1 MSGKT
6 VAAVVVVVILVLAGA
21 AYLLMSQPAPE
32 GQKKL
37 PEKIRLGV
45 ILPLSTASY
54 ASAGQEALRGMKMAV
69 EEINSNGGV
78 LGKKIELVIRDT
90 KGDPNTAI
98 NGATDLITKEKVP
111 IIIGFYSSTVTYAS
125 MNAIKEYKPLVFVLG
140 ASSVKV
146 ESLVGQ
152 EKWFFHMHPWDYHRQ
167 GTVIEFFL
175 HHMKETPKKIF
186 VAYED
191 GVYGTTSYEYFVNL
205 SKKENAPWT
214 VVGEGFKTGSSDFS
228 SIVLKAKQQN
238 PDVFYIV
245 GYPGDYPVFFRNEKE
260 NDFNPK
266 LTFIVAPEFPE
277 YPKDIGD
284 YVAGVDVWSPY
295 LNTPE
300 AKAFVKKFE
309 DKFGRPPEYW
319 APFGYTAIKMVCKAI
334 EDAKSLSKDDL
345 INALENV
352 QIESPLGTVK
362 FKKTGNTLHQ
372 VIDRLFV
379 VQWQKGKIAILY
391 PEEYK
396 TGSLIYPV
404 PTWSQRGG

>member
-1 MSGKT
+1 MSGKA
-6 VAAVVVVVILVLAGA
+6 VAAVIVIILIVAGA
-21 AYLLMSQPAPE
+21 AYVLMSQAPGGPGG
-32 GQKKL
+32 GQL
-37 PEKIRLGV
+37 PDKIRLGV

-69 EEINSNGGV
+69 EEINAAGGV
-78 LGKKIELVIRDT
+78 LGKPVELVIRDT

-98 NGATDLITKEKVP
+98 TGATDLITKEKVP

-125 MNAIKEYKPLVFVLG
+125 MNAIKGYKPLVFVLG

-152 EKWFFHMHPWDYHRQ
+152 ERWFFHMHPWDYHRQ
-167 GTVIEFFL
+167 GTVIDYFL
-175 HHMKETPKKIF
+175 HHMKEAPKKIF

-214 VVGEGFKTGSSDFS
+214 VVGESFKTGSSDFS
-228 SIVLKAKQQN
+228 SIILKAKQEN

-245 GYPGDYPVFFRNEKE
+245 GYPGDYPVFFRNAKE

-266 LTFIVAPEFPE
+266 LIFIVAPEFPE

-300 AKAFVKKFE
+300 AKDFVKKFE
-309 DKFGRPPEYW
+309 TKFGRAPEYW

-334 EDAKSLSKDDL
+334 EDAKSLDKDAL
-345 INALENV
+345 IKAMEGV
-352 QIESPLGTVK
+352 EIKSPLGTVK
-362 FKKTGNTLHQ
+362 FRSTGKTLHQ
-372 VIDRLFV
+372 VVDKLFV
-379 VQWQKGKIAILY
+379 VQWQEGNVVILY

-396 TGSLIYPV
+396 TGDLIYPV
-404 PTWSQRGG
+404 PKWSERG

>member
-1 MSGKT
+1 MDMKVAAAAIVILIVVVAGAYVLMSGQ
-6 VAAVVVVVILVLAGA
+6 APGAG
-21 AYLLMSQPAPE
+21 
-32 GQKKL
+32 GGL
-37 PEKIRLGV
+37 PDRIRLGV

-69 EEINSNGGV
+69 EEVNANGGV
-78 LGKKIELVIRDT
+78 LGKPVELVIRDT

-98 NGATDLITKEKVP
+98 TGATDLITKEKVP

-125 MNAIKEYKPLVFVLG
+125 MNAIKNYKPLVFVLG

-146 ESLVGQ
+146 EQLVGM
-152 EKWFFHMHPWDYHRQ
+152 ERWFFHMHPWDYHRQ
-167 GTVIEFFL
+167 GTVIEYFL
-175 HHMKETPKKIF
+175 NHMKEVPKKIF

-205 SKKENAPWT
+205 SRERNAPWE
-214 VVGEGFKTGSSDFS
+214 VVGEAFKTGSSDFS
-228 SIVLKAKQQN
+228 SVILKAKQEN

-245 GYPGDYPVFFRNEKE
+245 GYPGDYPVFFRNAKE

-266 LTFIVAPEFPE
+266 LVFIVAPEFPN

-300 AKAFVKKFE
+300 AKSFVQKFE
-309 DKFGRPPEYW
+309 SKFGRAPEYW
-319 APFGYTAIKMVCKAI
+319 APFGYTAIKMVVKAI
-334 EDAKSLSKDDL
+334 EDAKSLDKEKL
-345 INALENV
+345 ISALEKV
-352 QIESPLGTVK
+352 EIKSPLGTVK
-362 FKKTGNTLHQ
+362 FKQTGKTLHQ
-372 VIDRLFV
+372 VVDKLFV
-379 VQWQKGKIAILY
+379 VQWQGGKVAILY

-396 TGSLIYPV
+396 TGELIYPV
-404 PTWSQRGG
+404 PKWSERG

>member
-1 MSGKT
+1 MDMKVAAAAIVILIVVVAGAYVLMSGQ
-6 VAAVVVVVILVLAGA
+6 APGAG
-21 AYLLMSQPAPE
+21 
-32 GQKKL
+32 GGL
-37 PEKIRLGV
+37 PDKIRLGV

-69 EEINSNGGV
+69 EEINANGGV
-78 LGKKIELVIRDT
+78 LGKPVELVIRDT

-98 NGATDLITKEKVP
+98 TGATDLITKEKVP

-125 MNAIKEYKPLVFVLG
+125 MNAIKNYKPLVFVLG

-146 ESLVGQ
+146 EQLVGM
-152 EKWFFHMHPWDYHRQ
+152 ERWFFHMHPWDYHRQ
-167 GTVIEFFL
+167 GTVIDYFL
-175 HHMKETPKKIF
+175 SHMKEVPKKIF

-205 SKKENAPWT
+205 SREKNAPWK
-214 VVGEGFKTGSSDFS
+214 VVGEAFKTGSSDFS
-228 SIVLKAKQQN
+228 SVILKAKQEN

-245 GYPGDYPVFFRNEKE
+245 GYPGDYPVFFRNAKE

-266 LTFIVAPEFPE
+266 LIFIVAPEFPN

-309 DKFGRPPEYW
+309 SKFGRAPEYW
-319 APFGYTAIKMVCKAI
+319 APFGYTAIKMVVKAI
-334 EDAKSLSKDDL
+334 EDAKSLDKEKL
-345 INALENV
+345 ISALEKV
-352 QIESPLGTVK
+352 EIKSPLGTVK
-362 FKKTGNTLHQ
+362 FKQTGRTLHQ
-372 VIDRLFV
+372 VVDKLFV
-379 VQWQKGKIAILY
+379 VQWQGGKVAILY

-396 TGSLIYPV
+396 TGELIYPV
-404 PTWSQRGG
+404 PRWSERG

>member
-1 MSGKT
+1 MSVK
-6 VAAVVVVVILVLAGA
+6 VAAAVVVVLIVVVAGA
-21 AYLLMSQPAPE
+21 YVLMSGQAP
-32 GQKKL
+32 GGAGGL
-37 PEKIRLGV
+37 PDKIRLGI

-69 EEINSNGGV
+69 EEINAGGGV
-78 LGKKIELVIRDT
+78 LGKPVELVIRDT

-98 NGATDLITKEKVP
+98 TGATDLITKEKVP

-125 MNAIKEYKPLVFVLG
+125 MNAIKNYKPLVFVLG

-152 EKWFFHMHPWDYHRQ
+152 ERWFFHMHPWDYHRQ
-167 GTVIEFFL
+167 GTVIDYFL
-175 HHMKETPKKIF
+175 RMREVPKKIF

-214 VVGEGFKTGSSDFS
+214 VVGESFKTGSSDFS
-228 SIVLKAKQQN
+228 STILKAKQEN

-245 GYPGDYPVFFRNEKE
+245 GYPGDYPVFFRNAKE

-266 LTFIVAPEFPE
+266 LIFIVAPEFPE

-295 LNTPE
+295 LNTKE
-300 AKAFVKKFE
+300 AKDFVKKFE
-309 DKFGRPPEYW
+309 AKFGRAPEYW
-319 APFGYTAIKMVCKAI
+319 APFGYTAIKMVVKAI
-334 EDAKSLSKDDL
+334 EDAKSLDKEAL
-345 INALENV
+345 ISALEKV
-352 QIESPLGTVK
+352 EMKSPLGTVR
-362 FKKTGNTLHQ
+362 FKSTGKTLHQ
-372 VIDRLFV
+372 VVDKLFV
-379 VQWQKGKIAILY
+379 VQWQGGKVAILY

-396 TGSLIYPV
+396 TGELIYPV
-404 PTWSQRGG
+404 PKWSERG